1 MSEGILVNVGVAAAT
16 GFARS
21 FLGYLAVIQAE
32 KFSFKKFMLGAAT
45 GIIAGAIAGVMA
57 QDMKMSII
65 GALAG
70 DDIRSAAVN
79 FYKNK

>member
-1 MSEGILVNVGVAAAT
+1 MNSIIINVGVAAGT

-21 FLGYLAVIQAE
+21 LLGYLAVMQTE
-32 KFSFKKFMLGAAT
+32 NFSAKKFVLGAAT
-45 GIIAGAIAGVMA
+45 GVIAGAIAGAMA
-57 QDMKMSII
+57 NDVKMAII

-79 FYKNK
+79 YYKNK

>member
-1 MSEGILVNVGVAAAT
+1 MNPIIVNVGVAAAT
-16 GFARS
+16 GFGRS
-21 FLGYLAVIQAE
+21 LLGYLAVMQTE
-32 KFSFKKFMLGAAT
+32 SFSAKKFVLGAAT
-45 GIIAGAIAGVMA
+45 GIIAGAIAGSMA
-57 QDMKMSII
+57 ADVKMAII

>member
-1 MSEGILVNVGVAAAT
+1 MNPIIINVGVAAST

-21 FLGYLAVIQAE
+21 LLGYLAVMQQE
-32 KFSFKKFMLGAAT
+32 SFSMKKFILGAAT
-45 GIIAGAIAGVMA
+45 GIIAGAIAGAMA
-57 QDMKMSII
+57 GDVKMAII

-79 FYKNK
+79 YYKSK

>member
-1 MSEGILVNVGVAAAT
+1 MNTITINVGVAAAT

-21 FLGYLAVIQAE
+21 LRGYLAVMQTEAC
-32 KFSFKKFMLGAAT
+32 SCKKFVLGAAT
-45 GIIAGAIAGVMA
+45 GIIAGAIAGAMA
-57 QDMKMSII
+57 GDVKMAII

-79 FYKNK
+79 YYKNK